1 MQFLLI
7 KDLFVR
13 QQWCEMSC
21 FNINIVCITI
31 AYNIFTFSNFQVL
44 KKASGVFRHRELN
57 SRLRPRIETDS
68 DFWNFRPDIPTSG
81 IEYRF
86 GEIPSVEIE
95 SDIENE
101 IPGPGIGVITEI
113 DTSASKFRPRY

>member
-1 MQFLLI
+1 M
-7 KDLFVR
+7 R

-44 KKASGVFRHRELN
+44 KTASGVFRHRELN
-57 SRLRPRIETDS
+57 SRLRPRIKTDS

-81 IEYRF
+81 IEFRF

-101 IPGPGIGVITEI
+101 IPGPGIGVITEV
-113 DTSASKFRPRY
+113 DTSASKFRARY